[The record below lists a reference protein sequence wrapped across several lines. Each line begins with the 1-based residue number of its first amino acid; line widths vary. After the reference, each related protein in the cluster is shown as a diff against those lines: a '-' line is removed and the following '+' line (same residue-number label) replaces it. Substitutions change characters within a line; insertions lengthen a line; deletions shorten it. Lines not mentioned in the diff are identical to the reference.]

1 MSKAVKGG
9 AEQSYEK
16 EESVEHDMIKD
27 ENKHEETRD
36 VEFKDDLSLHFD
48 ATDERFNKNRNNQTK
63 DDSAATPTVVFVV
76 SNNVLQVNEEIDVSG
91 DGKEQDTNSHN
102 SNKDDTDE
110 QAVSQNDEHSIKT
123 GFKNGNTGDI
133 EEYSTEN
140 ISKLANTQHFLGEC
154 SAVDGVCAKQSK
166 EKGKWKKD
174 VVMEKIVFQTWR
186 NTKVCR
192 TLLRI

>member
-1 MSKAVKGG
+1 MSKAVQGG

-48 ATDERFNKNRNNQTK
+48 ATNERFNKTRNNQTK
-63 DDSAATPTVVFVV
+63 DDSAATTTVVIVV
-76 SNNVLQVNEEIDVSG
+76 PNDVLQVNEEIDVSG

-154 SAVDGVCAKQSK
+154 SAVDGVCEKQSK

-174 VVMEKIVFQTWR
+174 VVMEKIVFQMWR
-186 NTKVCR
+186 STKVFR
-192 TLLRI
+192 

>member
-16 EESVEHDMIKD
+16 EESVKHDMIKD

-48 ATDERFNKNRNNQTK
+48 ATDERFNKTRNNQTK

-76 SNNVLQVNEEIDVSG
+76 PNNVLQVNEEIDVSG

-133 EEYSTEN
+133 EESSTEN
-140 ISKLANTQHFLGEC
+140 ISKLATTQHFLGEC
-154 SAVDGVCAKQSK
+154 SAVDGVCEKQSK

-174 VVMEKIVFQTWR
+174 VVMEKIVFQMWR
-186 NTKVCR
+186 STKVFR
-192 TLLRI
+192 